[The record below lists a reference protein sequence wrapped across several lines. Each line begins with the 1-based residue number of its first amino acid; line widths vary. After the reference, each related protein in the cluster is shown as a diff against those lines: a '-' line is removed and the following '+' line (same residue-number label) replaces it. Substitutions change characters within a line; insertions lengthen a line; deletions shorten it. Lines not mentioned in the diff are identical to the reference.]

1 MSEQDER
8 VLGEL
13 RRLAG
18 ELDPV
23 PDEVTD
29 YAKAALGW
37 RRVDAELAELLSD
50 SALEPESLA
59 ATRGLAQARS
69 IVFRA
74 SALEL
79 DVDLRQA
86 EDGIVIL
93 GQLAPPGPAAIEVQR
108 DDGSVAA
115 AGEADELGRFRLELA
130 TGGRIR
136 LLVRREPPAP
146 PVETSWLDA

>member
-23 PDEVTD
+23 PDEVTA
-29 YAKAALGW
+29 YAKAALSW

-59 ATRGLAQARS
+59 ATRGLAQARW

-79 DVDLRQA
+79 DVALRQA
-86 EDGIVIL
+86 VDGSVFL